1 MNDTILSHMHRP
13 WGIGALVLLT
23 CLAAPPVRGASG
35 ARDGGGCNGGRAL
48 PEAGE
53 GTTGEGSS
61 TTEDASEAST
71 QVEGVCGDG
80 NVDVG
85 EGCDDGNVEDG
96 DGCPSGAIG
105 QCAGE
110 ARCGDGIVWA
120 GKESCDDGNAVGGDG
135 CEADCSE
142 TPVGECGNG
151 VQEGEEAC
159 DDGNENDGDGCV
171 GECELAR
178 CGDGFVWMGMEGC
191 DDGNAEEEDGCPS
204 GASGQCAAEANCG
217 DGFVWMG
224 MEGCDDGNVEEGDG
238 CPSGGIGQCA
248 ADASCGDGIVW
259 IGVEGCDDA
268 NGEDLDECNDD
279 CAEPRWVFITSTNG
293 PNNNGNLGGIDGAD
307 AHCQELAVGAGL
319 EGTYMAWLTGSD
331 PASAPATRFESVG
344 FAGWYRLPTEPPT
357 GVARGWEDLVSPNE
371 DVPTDYLRAAIN
383 SDEDGDSVGNA
394 NAWTNTKFDGSP
406 FSSSDHCEDWSTDA
420 DIMASTGKSNTAVL
434 DVTWTENVS
443 FICSAGARLYCFQV
457 GE

>member
-1 MNDTILSHMHRP
+1 MRLR
-13 WGIGALVLLT
+13 ALRLFSLLT
-23 CLAAPPVRGASG
+23 ATVSCSHPPK
-35 ARDGGGCNGGRAL
+35 
-48 PEAGE
+48 EGE

-85 EGCDDGNVEDG
+85 EGCDDGNVEEG

-105 QCAGE
+105 GCVAEGK
-110 ARCGDGIVWA
+110 CGDGIVWA

-151 VQEGEEAC
+151 VQEGAEAC

-178 CGDGFVWMGMEGC
+178 
-191 DDGNAEEEDGCPS
+191 
-204 GASGQCAAEANCG
+204 CG

-279 CAEPRWVFITSTNG
+279 CAEPRWVFITSQLVTG
-293 PNNNGNLGGIDGAD
+293 QLGGIDGAD
-307 AHCQELAVGAGL
+307 GYCQELAVAAGL
-319 EGTYMAWLTGSD
+319 EGTYMAWLTGKE
-331 PASAPATRFESVG
+331 PTSAPETRFGSVG
-344 FAGWYRLPTEPPT
+344 FLGWYRLPTEPPT

-371 DVPTDYLRAAIN
+371 DVPANYLRAAILF
-383 SDEDGDSVGNA
+383 DEWGVSVGDA
-394 NAWTNTKFDGSP
+394 NAWTNTNADGTPKGSE
-406 FSSSDHCEDWSTDA
+406 HCSGWNSNDGDLTGFTGRSKV
-420 DIMASTGKSNTAVL
+420 DILWEG
-434 DVTWTENVS
+434 WTINAPDTCNS
-443 FICSAGARLYCFQV
+443 GARLYCFQV
-457 GE
+457 E

>member
-1 MNDTILSHMHRP
+1 MYRNQLFIPLV
-13 WGIGALVLLT
+13 ALT
-23 CLAAPPVRGASG
+23 SCL
-35 ARDGGGCNGGRAL
+35 RADIDVGD
-48 PEAGE
+48 E
-53 GTTGEGSS
+53 TTGDGTS
-61 TTEDASEAST
+61 TTEDASEGST
-71 QVEGVCGDG
+71 QAEEVCGDG

-105 QCAGE
+105 GCVAEGK
-110 ARCGDGIVWA
+110 CGDGIVWG
-120 GKESCDDGNAVGGDG
+120 GKESCDDGNGVGGDG

-151 VQEGEEAC
+151 VQEGAEAC
-159 DDGNENDGDGCV
+159 DDGNENEGDGCV
-171 GECELAR
+171 GECEVAR
-178 CGDGFVWMGMEGC
+178 CGDGFVWAGMEGC

-204 GASGQCAAEANCG
+204 GASGQCAAEASCG

-279 CAEPRWVFITSTNG
+279 CAEPRWVFITGKGKDS
-293 PNNNGNLGGIDGAD
+293 GNLGGIDGAD
-307 AHCQELAVGAGL
+307 GYCQGLAMAAGL
-319 EGTYMAWLTGSD
+319 EGTYMAWLTGKE
-331 PASAPATRFESVG
+331 PTSAPATRFGSVG
-344 FAGWYRLPTEPPT
+344 FLGWYRLPTEPPT

-371 DVPTDYLRAAIN
+371 DVPANYLRAAILF
-383 SDEDGDSVGNA
+383 DEWGVSVGDA
-394 NAWTNTKFDGSP
+394 NAWTNTNADGTPKGSE
-406 FSSSDHCEDWSTDA
+406 HCSGWNSNDGDLTGFTGRSKV
-420 DIMASTGKSNTAVL
+420 DILWEG
-434 DVTWTENVS
+434 WTINAPDTCNS
-443 FICSAGARLYCFQV
+443 GARLYCFQV
-457 GE
+457 E